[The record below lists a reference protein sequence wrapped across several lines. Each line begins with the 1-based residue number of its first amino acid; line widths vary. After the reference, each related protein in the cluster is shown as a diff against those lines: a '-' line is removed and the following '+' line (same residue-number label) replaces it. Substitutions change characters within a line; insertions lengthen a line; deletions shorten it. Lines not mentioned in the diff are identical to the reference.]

1 MAIYKNDKNGNWY
14 AHGSVNKER
23 YHNKLEGAKNKS
35 EALEMDNA
43 IRREISLRQKGLLA
57 PEKKRYMLKDG
68 IVLWHNHCKF
78 NVDYKHDI
86 SMINVIEDYFGV
98 NTYLDEI
105 TLNKATRFI
114 WYVLKEMPNA
124 RTKQK
129 GHKPATANRY
139 MAKLQ
144 KIMSLSLKEKYIE
157 DNPLIAF
164 EKLDENNIRDR
175 VLSPEEEVRLFQN
188 LPEYQKAIVL
198 IELRT
203 SLRKAKILQLK
214 WEDIDFENK
223 IIKIVKIRKGKPV
236 PDSLPLTK
244 EAEEC
249 LLNLPRLSEYVF
261 TNTKTG
267 TAFTNIYKGFTNAL
281 KNANIEN
288 FTFHDLRRTVGT
300 RMLTSGSDIRTVQQ
314 QLGHSRV
321 TTTERYTHPDM
332 QERRQ
337 AVEKLDSYGKDNNDK

>member
-1 MAIYKNDKNGNWY
+1 M
-14 AHGSVNKER
+14 
-23 YHNKLEGAKNKS
+23 
-35 EALEMDNA
+35 
-43 IRREISLRQKGLLA
+43 
-57 PEKKRYMLKDG
+57 
-68 IVLWHNHCKF
+68 
-78 NVDYKHDI
+78 
-86 SMINVIEDYFGV
+86 
-98 NTYLDEI
+98 
-105 TLNKATRFI
+105 
-114 WYVLKEMPNA
+114 
-124 RTKQK
+124 
-129 GHKPATANRY
+129 
-139 MAKLQ
+139 
-144 KIMSLSLKEKYIE
+144 KEKYIT
-157 DNPLIAF
+157 DNPLVAID
-164 EKLDENNIRDR
+164 KLEENNIRDR
-175 VLSPEEEVRLFQN
+175 VLSLEEEERLFKN
-188 LPEYQKAIVL
+188 LTEYQKAIVL
-198 IELRT
+198 IDLRT
-203 SLRKAKILQLK
+203 ALRKAKLLQLK

-261 TNTKTG
+261 TN
-267 TAFTNIYKGFTNAL
+267 IYKGFANAL